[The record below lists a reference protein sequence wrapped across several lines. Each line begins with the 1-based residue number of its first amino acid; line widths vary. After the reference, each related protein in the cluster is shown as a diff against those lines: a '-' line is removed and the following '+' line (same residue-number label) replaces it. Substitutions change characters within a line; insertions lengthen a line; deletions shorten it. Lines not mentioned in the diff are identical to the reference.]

1 MPTDDPSMR
10 DALNEYNDRLAKSRN
25 RIRLFTGLVI
35 WPAAVLSCV
44 LSVLAAFAVFQD
56 PAVAADLDSGTHTR
70 DVAWA
75 GRAAAFFALLG
86 VVLLSVGIWRGPK
99 RTRWAGFGMLL
110 LGGVPLLWMSFFAFA
125 FSQ

>member
-1 MPTDDPSMR
+1 MPTDDSEMR
-10 DALNEYNDRLAKSRN
+10 NALNEYNDRLAKSRN
-25 RIRLFTGLVI
+25 RIRLFAALVI

-44 LSVLAAFAVFQD
+44 LSVLAAFAVFKD

-75 GRAAAFFALLG
+75 GRAAALFALLG
-86 VVLLSVGIWRGPK
+86 VALISVGIWRGPT

-110 LGGVPLLWMSFFAFA
+110 LGGVPLLGMSYFAFA
-125 FSQ
+125 LAQ